1 MRLQITQKQITAAR
15 ILLNEL
21 DTFVKQGYGTITK
34 LLILKNN
41 MLPNTIII
49 KYDKVF
55 VMNGDFEYEYPIAA
69 ITQDGQTE
77 FIGTKFKDI
86 FERSAFL
93 SECQPL
99 DLDNPNDY
107 YLID

>member
-15 ILLNEL
+15 LLLQEL
-21 DTFVKQGYGTITK
+21 DEYVGKGYGSITK
-34 LLILKNN
+34 LLILKND

-55 VMNGDFEYEYPIAA
+55 VMSGDFEYEYPIAA
-69 ITQDGQTE
+69 IKQSGETE
-77 FIGTKFKDI
+77 FIGDRFKDI
-86 FERSAFL
+86 FERSSFL
-93 SECQPL
+93 AECQPL
-99 DLDNPNDY
+99 DLDNTNDY

>member
-21 DTFVKQGYGTITK
+21 DTYVKKGYGTITK

-49 KYDKVF
+49 KYDKLF
-55 VMNGDFEYEYPIAA
+55 VMNGELEYEYPIAA
-69 ITQDGQTE
+69 IDKDGETE
-77 FIGTKFKDI
+77 FIGKKFKDI

-99 DLDNPNDY
+99 DLDNPNHY